1 MVNVEAGANVL
12 DKGSQATHKR
22 RGQDEDETA
31 LQVLKMSL
39 ALYAIV
45 PARHERARG

>member
-1 MVNVEAGANVL
+1 MLKLAQTVL

-22 RGQDEDETA
+22 RGQDEDEAA
-31 LQVLKMSL
+31 LHVLEVL
-39 ALYAIV
+39 LGLYVIV